1 MRFLKSSLSN
11 HSHFKGVVMIKKI
24 FVILL
29 AVLITSTYVF
39 AQNDDEEE
47 DKDKDP
53 YSSSTF
59 NGLKFRLLGPA
70 ITSGRITDFAVNPNN
85 YHEFYAAVAS
95 GNVWKTTNSGTTW
108 KPIFDKYDSY
118 SIGCVTLDPNNPHV
132 VYVGTG
138 ENNSQRSVSW
148 GDGIY
153 RSEDGGKSFKN
164 IGLKKSEHIAKILV
178 DPRDSKVI
186 YVAAQG
192 PLWGPGGQRG
202 LYKSTDYG
210 ATWDSVLYIS
220 ENTGVTD
227 VVMDPRN
234 PDVLYA
240 ASYQRRRHVWV
251 LLNGGPEGA
260 IYKSTDA
267 GATWNKLKSG
277 LPKGDIGRIGLAIS
291 PVNPDYVFAII
302 EAREKGGFYKST
314 NRGASWKKT
323 NDYKTTSAQYYNE
336 IFCDPKDVNKI
347 YSLDTRTKVSIDGGK
362 TFNNVGNKAR
372 HVDDHALWINPDNT
386 DHFLIGGDGGI
397 YETFDG
403 AKTWLF
409 KGNLP
414 ITQFYRVSVDNSEP
428 FYWVYGGTQ
437 DNNSM
442 GVPSQTINNE
452 GIVNADWIP
461 TLGGDGYEA
470 AIDPTDPNIV
480 YTQYQYGGLARY
492 DKKSGEV
499 ISIKPQEG
507 KDEEPYRWNWD
518 SPLII
523 SPHSHTRLYFAANK
537 LFRSDDRGNSWTAIS
552 DDLTRQIDR
561 NKLEVMG
568 KVWSVDAVAKNASTS
583 LYGNIVSLAES
594 PLVEGLIY
602 VGTDDGLVQVTED
615 GGTTW
620 RKIEKFPDVPDIT
633 YVSCLY
639 ASLHDPNTVYA
650 SFDNHKRA
658 DFKPY
663 VLVSKDRGKNWQS
676 ISGDLEEPYV
686 VYSIIQ
692 DHIKPELMF
701 VGTEYGVL
709 FTINGG
715 KKWIQLKGDLPTI
728 AVKDI
733 DIQRR
738 ENDLVLGTFG
748 RGFYVLDNYAPLR
761 EIDEKNLEEM
771 ENILY
776 PVKDALMF
784 VKRRGTFG
792 GVGSSFF
799 KADNPPFGATFTYYI
814 KEAPKTLKKQRQ
826 EKEKELIKEDKPVY
840 YPTWDELRLED
851 REEKSFLLFTIYDE
865 AGNVVRK
872 LKEPVKSG
880 INRTT
885 WDLRYAST
893 NPVKKVSDKN
903 ESGYPVLP
911 GKYSVSLL
919 MSIDGVLTEIAGPQT
934 FEARVLNNSTLPA
947 KDRMELVS
955 FQDKVAELNRAVEGT
970 INVTR
975 NLKEKTDILIT
986 AIKQT
991 PDAPNSLMDEALRIK
1006 KDTEDIL
1013 QLLVNDETISKRHEP
1028 TPPTVNSR
1036 LGEIAWGLRNTT
1048 SSPTQTQRDSYKIAS
1063 EEFELLLARVKILVE
1078 TDLKNLEQQME
1089 QYGAPWTPGRVPG
1102 WNKE

>member
-1 MRFLKSSLSN
+1 
-11 HSHFKGVVMIKKI
+11 MIKR
-24 FVILL
+24 VVLVLSLILCSL
-29 AVLITSTYVF
+29 TVLV
-39 AQNDDEEE
+39 AQNNNEEKE
-47 DKDKDP
+47 DKDP
-53 YSSSTF
+53 YKSSTF
-59 NGLKFRLLGPA
+59 DGLKFRSLGPA

-85 YHEFYAAVAS
+85 FHEFYVAVAS

-108 KPIFDKYDSY
+108 EPIFDNYGSY

-153 RSEDGGKSFKN
+153 RSEDGGKSFTN
-164 IGLKKSEHIAKILV
+164 IGLKKSEHIAKILI

-192 PLWGPGGQRG
+192 PLWGPGGDRG

-227 VVMDPRN
+227 VVMDTRN

-267 GATWNKLKSG
+267 GETWNKLKAG
-277 LPKGDIGRIGLAIS
+277 LPSGDIGRIGLAIS
-291 PVNPDYVFAII
+291 PVNTDYVFAII
-302 EAREKGGFYKST
+302 EAQGDKSGFYKST
-314 NRGASWKKT
+314 NRGASWNKT
-323 NDYKTTSAQYYNE
+323 NDYKTVSAQYYNE
-336 IFCDPKDVNKI
+336 IFCDPQDVNKI
-347 YSLDTRTKVSIDGGK
+347 YSLDTRSKVSIDGGI
-362 TFNNVGNKAR
+362 TFTDLSNESR
-372 HVDDHALWINPDNT
+372 HVDDHALWINPINPE
-386 DHFLIGGDGGI
+386 HFLVGGDGGI
-397 YETFDG
+397 YETFDSG
-403 AKTWLF
+403 KSWLF
-409 KGNLP
+409 KSNLP
-414 ITQFYRVSVDNSEP
+414 VTQFYRVSVDNSEP

-470 AIDPTDPNIV
+470 AVDPTDPNIV

-507 KDEEPYRWNWD
+507 SGEEPYRWNWD

-537 LFRSDDRGNSWTAIS
+537 LFKSDDRGNSWVAIS

-568 KVWSVDAVAKNASTS
+568 NVWSVDAVAKNSSTS
-583 LYGNIVSLAES
+583 FYGNIVSLSES
-594 PLVEGLIY
+594 PLQEGLIY
-602 VGTDDGLVQVTED
+602 IGTDDGLIQVTEN
-615 GGTTW
+615 GGTSW
-620 RKIEKFPDVPDIT
+620 RKIDTFPSVPGTT

-639 ASLHDPNTVYA
+639 ASLHDANTVYA
-650 SFDNHKRA
+650 TFDNHKRA

-663 VLVSKDRGKNWQS
+663 VLKSTDRGNTWQS
-676 ISGDLEEPYV
+676 ISGDLKEPHV
-686 VYSIIQ
+686 AYSIIQ
-692 DHIKPELMF
+692 DHEKPELLF
-701 VGTEYGVL
+701 IGTEYGVY
-709 FTINGG
+709 FSINEG

-728 AVKDI
+728 AVRDI

-748 RGFYVLDNYAPLR
+748 RGFYVLDNYSALR
-761 EIDEKNLEEM
+761 DITEKNLDDN
-771 ENILY
+771 ENILF

-784 VKRRGTFG
+784 MKRRGTFG
-792 GVGSSFF
+792 GVGHSFF
-799 KADNPPFGATFTYYI
+799 KAENPPFGATITYYI
-814 KEAPKTLKKQRQ
+814 KDAPKTKKIQRS
-826 EKEKELIKEDKPVY
+826 EKEKELIKDGKPVY
-840 YPTWDELRLED
+840 YPSWNELRQED
-851 REEKSFLLFTIYDE
+851 REEKPYLLFIISDE
-865 AGNVVRK
+865 SGNVVRK
-872 LKEPVKSG
+872 LREDVKSG

-885 WDLRYAST
+885 WDLRFAST
-893 NPVKKVSDKN
+893 NPVKEVTNKN
-903 ESGYPVLP
+903 ESGTPVMP
-911 GKYSVSLL
+911 GTYSVEMF
-919 MSIDGVLTEIAGPQT
+919 MSVDGELTRLAGPQS
-934 FEARVLNNSTLPA
+934 FEARILQNTTLPA
-947 KDRMELVS
+947 EDRAELVA
-955 FQDKVAELNRAVEGT
+955 FQKEFWEFNRAVEGT
-970 INVTR
+970 LNSTR
-975 NLKEKTDILIT
+975 DLKEKTDILIY

-991 PDAPNSLMDEALRIK
+991 PNAPNSLIDDALRIK
-1006 KDTEDIL
+1006 SETEDIL
-1013 QLLVNDETISKRHEP
+1013 QHLYRDETITKRNEP
-1028 TPPTVNSR
+1028 TYLTVYDR
-1036 LGEIAWGLRNTT
+1036 LNEIAWGMWRTT
-1048 SSPTQTQRDSYKIAS
+1048 SSPTQTQRDSYTTAS
-1063 EEFELLLARVKILVE
+1063 EIFNLLLEKIRQLIE
-1078 TDLKNLEQQME
+1078 IDLKNLEAEME
-1089 QYGAPWTPGRVPG
+1089 KYGAPWTPGRVPG
-1102 WNKE
+1102 WNK

>member
-1 MRFLKSSLSN
+1 MLKKFLLLLLSLFISSS
-11 HSHFKGVVMIKKI
+11 
-24 FVILL
+24 IL
-29 AVLITSTYVF
+29 I
-39 AQNDDEEE
+39 AQDNDEEKKE
-47 DKDKDP
+47 DKSP

-70 ITSGRITDFAVNPNN
+70 ITSGRVSDFAVNPNN

-108 KPIFDKYDSY
+108 EPIFDSYGSY

-153 RSEDGGKSFKN
+153 RSEDGGKSFEN
-164 IGLKKSEHIAKILV
+164 IGLIKSEHIAKILV
-178 DPRDSKVI
+178 DPRDSKII

-192 PLWGPGGQRG
+192 PLWKSGGQRG

-251 LLNGGPEGA
+251 LLNGGPESA

-267 GATWNKLKSG
+267 GTTWNKIKSG

-291 PVNPDYVFAII
+291 PVNPDHVFAII

-323 NDYKTTSAQYYNE
+323 NDYKTASAQYYNE

-347 YSLDTRTKVSIDGGK
+347 YSLDTRTKVSIDGGI
-362 TFNNVGNKAR
+362 TFNNLGNKAR
-372 HVDDHALWINPDNT
+372 HVDDHALWINPENT

-397 YETFDG
+397 YETFDN
-403 AKTWLF
+403 AKTWQF

-414 ITQFYRVSVDNSEP
+414 ITQFYRVSVDNAEP

-461 TLGGDGYEA
+461 TLGGDGYETQV
-470 AIDPTDPNIV
+470 DPVDPNIV
-480 YTQYQYGGLARY
+480 YAQYQYGGLVRY
-492 DKKSGEV
+492 DKKSGEY

-507 KDEEPYRWNWD
+507 KDDEPLIWNWD
-518 SPLII
+518 SPLLL
-523 SPHSHTRLYFAANK
+523 SPHKHTRLYFAANK
-537 LFRSDDRGNSWTAIS
+537 LFRSDDRGNSWVAIS

-561 NKLEVMG
+561 NKLKVMN

-583 LYGNIVSLAES
+583 FYGNIVSLTES
-594 PLVEGLIY
+594 PLIEGLIY
-602 VGTDDGLVQVTED
+602 IGTDDGLIQVTED
-615 GGTTW
+615 GGENW
-620 RKIEKFPDVPDIT
+620 RKIEKFTGVPEMT

-650 SFDNHKRA
+650 AFDNHKQG

-663 VLVSKDRGKNWQS
+663 ILKSNDRGKSWRS
-676 ISGDLEEPYV
+676 ISGDLEDPFV
-686 VYSIIQ
+686 IYSVIQ
-692 DHIKPELMF
+692 DHINPELLF
-701 VGTEYGVL
+701 AGTEYGI
-709 FTINGG
+709 FFSINEG
-715 KKWIQLKGDLPTI
+715 KKWIQLKGSLPTI
-728 AVKDI
+728 AVRDI

-748 RGFYVLDNYAPLR
+748 RGFYVLDNYSPLR
-761 EIDEKNLEEM
+761 GITEKNLNEE
-771 ENILY
+771 ENILF

-792 GVGSSFF
+792 GVGTSFF
-799 KADNPPFGATFTYYI
+799 KAENPPFGATFNYFI
-814 KEAPKTLKKQRQ
+814 KESPKTRKAQRQ
-826 EKEKELIKEDKPVY
+826 EEEKELLKDNKPIY
-840 YPTWDELRLED
+840 YPSWDELRLED
-851 REEKSFLLFTIYDE
+851 REEKSFLLFTISDE
-865 AGNVVRK
+865 NGNVVRK
-872 LKEPVKSG
+872 LKEGIKSG
-880 INRTT
+880 INRIT
-885 WDLRYAST
+885 WDLRYANT
-893 NPVKKVSDKN
+893 NPVKKVTDKN
-903 ESGYPVLP
+903 ESGSPVMP
-911 GKYSVSLL
+911 GKFSVEMF
-919 MSIDGVLTEIAGPQT
+919 MSVDGELTKIAGPQT
-934 FEARVLNNSTLPA
+934 FEAKVLQNSTLPA
-947 KDRMELVS
+947 EDRAELVA
-955 FQDKVAELNRAVEGT
+955 FQREFWEFNRAVEGAL
-970 INVTR
+970 NATR
-975 NLKEKTDILIT
+975 DLKEKTDLLIY

-991 PDAPNSLMDEALRIK
+991 PDAPNSLMDDALKIK
-1006 KDTEDIL
+1006 KETDDIL
-1013 QLLVNDETISKRHEP
+1013 KQLYRDEAIANRNEP
-1028 TPPTVNSR
+1028 TYLSIYDR
-1036 LGEIAWGLRNTT
+1036 LNEIAWGVWRTT
-1048 SSPTQTQRDSYKIAS
+1048 SSPTQTQRDSYKAAS
-1063 EEFELLLARVKILVE
+1063 EEFEPLLAKVKQLIEV
-1078 TDLKNLEQQME
+1078 DLKNLESDME
-1089 QYGAPWTPGRVPG
+1089 KYSAPWTPGRVPG